1 MHHDRIA
8 DKAAKL
14 RLDEMNR
21 VKRLLSEAGLTLIG
35 IDADYGLAKGTCCNA
50 LQQANLAGER
60 AIAAALRRRPE
71 HLWRTRYH
79 GDGTRKSPQPKENYV
94 RPPNM
99 RQRRAKH
106 KSAVASSGVAA

>member
-1 MHHDRIA
+1 MKAQTGGARSALILAALFVAVRLIVLALGQRFDADNLTSWMQIA
-8 DKAAKL
+8 DLALL
-14 RLDEMNR
+14 R
-21 VKRLLSEAGLTLIG
+21 
-35 IDADYGLAKGTCCNA
+35 
-50 LQQANLAGER
+50 
-60 AIAAALRRRPE
+60 E